1 MDLMSY
7 INRGITI
14 HRDFS
19 WAPVAVSYF
28 PFAMSLEQAEMYNDK
43 KSESFCV
50 QAETRDI
57 FTDDSLDPVYQAKAR
72 ILNDAL
78 QEIGMGKY
86 QVSDS

>member
-1 MDLMSY
+1 MLVEQPYGEKENRSY
-7 INRGITI
+7 
-14 HRDFS
+14 
-19 WAPVAVSYF
+19 
-28 PFAMSLEQAEMYNDK
+28 
-43 KSESFCV
+43 CV

-86 QVSDS
+86 QVSGSYNPAIHTFPC